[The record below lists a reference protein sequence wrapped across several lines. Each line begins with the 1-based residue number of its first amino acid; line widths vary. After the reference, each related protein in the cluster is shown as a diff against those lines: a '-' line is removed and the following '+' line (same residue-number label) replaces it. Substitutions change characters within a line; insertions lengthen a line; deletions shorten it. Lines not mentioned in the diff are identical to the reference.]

1 MLIHKV
7 CERALDAIID
17 ELAVCALSEKYPE
30 NLSVLIDAM
39 IDLSDFIYG
48 QTQIKSGNEISPDDA
63 SGGSLVFNLLAAT
76 AMTLEYKNA
85 DQLEKYVKLLA
96 HMGHVSERFKTCFIT
111 SVSKNED
118 GAESYRFELGD
129 GAVDVCTA
137 VLKSIK

>member
-1 MLIHKV
+1 MLIRKV

-39 IDLSDFIYG
+39 IDLSNFNSG
-48 QTQIKSGNEISPDDA
+48 QTQIKYGNPISPDDY
-63 SGGSLVFNLLAAT
+63 SGGTLVFYLLAA
-76 AMTLEYKNA
+76 ASMTLDYKNA
-85 DQLEKYVKLLA
+85 DQLDKYAKLLTY
-96 HMGHVSERFKTCFIT
+96 MCQVSERFKSCFIT
-111 SVSKNED
+111 SVTKNEN

-129 GAVDVCTA
+129 GAVDVCAA